1 MALRG
6 KELEFN
12 LQEWRRKGHL
22 TRENPSSRRF
32 SASSREDRATFTIS
46 SAASSPGYSHTEE
59 IDPSNY
65 SFTSALKALQE
76 KSVYKKNQDWLR
88 PEGIELNSKWN
99 EAERYICNPL
109 SGEVPVECLSSK
121 TLNSRSFRDP
131 SNMSSPFMIL
141 PFSHKLN
148 NPRTTYPNVRII
160 QEDHVSTDP
169 VLIQEKKVVG
179 MTRDVGVQSA
189 QVNVSLVK
197 MPPPMKADDSQV
209 EFALELKD
217 QHEDVKSEE
226 DKNYMMTK
234 ENQEEKEEREEK
246 KKRGKRL
253 FSWMRKK
260 QRQPT
265 KSKYFFLICLIKA
278 F

>member
-12 LQEWRRKGHL
+12 LQEWSRKGHF

-32 SASSREDRATFTIS
+32 SASSREDRKSSRATFTIS

-99 EAERYICNPL
+99 EAEKYICNPL

-131 SNMSSPFMIL
+131 SIMSSPFMIL
-141 PFSHKLN
+141 PSNHKLN
-148 NPRTTYPNVRII
+148 NPRTTDPNVRII

-169 VLIQEKKVVG
+169 FLIQEKKVVG
-179 MTRDVGVQSA
+179 LTRDVGVKSA

-197 MPPPMKADDSQV
+197 TPPPMKADDSQV
-209 EFALELKD
+209 EFVLELKA
-217 QHEDVKSEE
+217 QHEGCFVVLKDAKLEE
-226 DKNYMMTK
+226 DKKHMMTK
-234 ENQEEKEEREEK
+234 ENQEDKEVREEK
-246 KKRGKRL
+246 KK
-253 FSWMRKK
+253 
-260 QRQPT
+260 
-265 KSKYFFLICLIKA
+265 
-278 F
+278 